1 MNANIEKAPGVGDVK
16 TYAVKCLR
24 DEAAALLDLIPQL
37 DDNFNRA
44 VDMIYHCK
52 GKVITTGVGKSGHI
66 AAKIA
71 ATFASTGTPSFY
83 INPLDVF
90 HGDLGVITPQDVVLA
105 ISYSGHTDELLRFI
119 PFLLE
124 RNIPIIGLT
133 GNSSSLLA
141 KYSTCHLSIYVKREA
156 CPLNLAP
163 TSSTTA
169 TIAMGDA
176 LACALM
182 KVRHFKASDF
192 AQFHPGGSLG
202 KRLLTHAGD
211 IMRTEDLPVINPN
224 VKLGEAITDISKGR
238 LGLCVA
244 EENGKIVGIITDGD
258 IRRAVESSREKFFDL
273 RVKDIMTKTPK
284 VVPPEMR
291 IAEVEQLMNKSK
303 IHAVLVVDKEQHL
316 LGVVDHFSCEL

>member
-1 MNANIEKAPGVGDVK
+1 MGENKNNGTILEDVRK
-16 TYAVKCLR
+16 YAVKCFT
-24 DEAAALLDLIPQL
+24 DEAQALMDLIPQL
-37 DDNFNRA
+37 DDNFNKA
-44 VDMIYHCK
+44 VDLIYHCK

-71 ATFASTGTPSFY
+71 ATFSSTGTPSFY

-105 ISYSGHTDELLRFI
+105 ISYSGHTDELLRFV

-124 RNIPIIGLT
+124 RKIPLIGLT
-133 GNSSSLLA
+133 GNSESLLA

-182 KVRHFKASDF
+182 EVRHFKASDF

-202 KRLLTHAGD
+202 RRLLTKAGD
-211 IMRTEDLPVINPN
+211 IMRTDDLPVIDPE
-224 VKLGEAITDISKGR
+224 VKLGEAITDVSKGR

-244 EENGKIVGIITDGD
+244 EVDGKIVGIITDGD

-273 RVKDIMTKTPK
+273 HVKDIMTKDPK
-284 VVPPEMR
+284 TVLPDMR
-291 IAEVEQLMNKSK
+291 ITEVEKLMNNSK
-303 IHAVLVVDKEQHL
+303 IHAVLVVDEHNHL